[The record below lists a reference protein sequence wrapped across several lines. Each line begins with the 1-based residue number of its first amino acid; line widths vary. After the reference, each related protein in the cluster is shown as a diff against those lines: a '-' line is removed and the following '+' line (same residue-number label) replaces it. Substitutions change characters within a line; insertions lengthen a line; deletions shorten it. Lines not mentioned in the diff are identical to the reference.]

1 MNGIRGADTTRRSA
15 NGFTLVE
22 LLISLAVGGLV
33 ITGILSLVFGQ
44 NRFYERSDDAM
55 HAQRNV
61 RTAAELMSSELRMA
75 SPEDLIVAIA
85 DSVAVRFDIIRAMAC
100 DSTGADE
107 ATAFAYDSV
116 TTSLVGGGGFFGTA
130 YTNPY
135 DSAWAY
141 ADGWFPTTGSTGA
154 VPRATCTAAGA
165 PATGTD
171 NTYATLTGW
180 AGNFTDGVPDAG
192 SLLRFYTR
200 LSYVFKPAVNFGTGT
215 ALWRGSAELIAPFAS
230 GAAFSYVM
238 ANGSVLSSVASGN
251 LPNVRAIRVT
261 ATAEGDGANRD
272 GVDRD
277 LQFDIP
283 LRN

>member
-1 MNGIRGADTTRRSA
+1 MTAVRAPAPRCAR
-15 NGFTLVE
+15 GFTLIE
-22 LLISLAVGGLV
+22 LLVALVVGGLV
-33 ITGILSLVFGQ
+33 VTGALSLLFDQ

-55 HAQRNV
+55 HALKTV
-61 RTAAELMSSELRMA
+61 RTSVDLLSSELRMA
-75 SPEDLIVAIA
+75 SPGDLIVANA
-85 DSVAVRFDIIRAMAC
+85 DSVAVRFDLVRAVTC
-100 DSTGADE
+100 DSTGVDQ
-107 ATAFAYDSV
+107 ATAFAHDSV
-116 TTSLVGGGGFFGTA
+116 TGSLISGGGFFGTA

-141 ADGWFPTTGSTGA
+141 ADGWFPTVGSTGA
-154 VPRATCTAAGA
+154 VPKATCTGVGA

-192 SLLRFYTR
+192 SLIRFYSR
-200 LSYVFKPAVNFGTGT
+200 LSYSFKPAVNFGTGT
-215 ALWRGSAELIAPFAS
+215 ALWRGSSELLAPFAS

-238 ANGSVLSSVASGN
+238 QNGSVQSSVASGN

-272 GVDRD
+272 AIDR
-277 LQFDIP
+277 LLTFDIP